1 MSSKIRLDDLLIRRG
16 LAEDR
21 KHALALVMRGAVR
34 VDGQPSN
41 KAGELID
48 ATADVRL
55 HGLPRFVSRG
65 GLKLEAALKTFEI
78 DVTDRVCVD
87 LGASTGGFTDCLLQR
102 GARRVYAF
110 DVGRGQLDWSLRRD
124 PRVIVREG
132 INVRHLVPSDVG
144 ETVDLIVA
152 DLAFISLALILPV
165 LKAFSDAQAVLLV
178 KPQFE
183 ARPEEVGRGGIVRS
197 AQKREE
203 IVGRVRGSA
212 ERLGFEVRA
221 SALSPVRGQKGNRE
235 YFLWLAL

>member
-1 MSSKIRLDDLLIRRG
+1 MSSKIRLDDLLIQRG

-34 VDGQPSN
+34 VDGRPSH

-48 ATADVRL
+48 TNAAVRL
-55 HGLPRFVSRG
+55 QGLPRFVSRG
-65 GLKLEAALKTFEI
+65 GLKLEAALRAFEI

-110 DVGRGQLDWSLRRD
+110 DVGRGQLDWNLRRD
-124 PRVIVREG
+124 SRVVVREG
-132 INVRHLVPSDVG
+132 INVRHLASSDVG
-144 ETVDLIVA
+144 ESVDFIVA
-152 DLAFISLALILPV
+152 DLAFISLTLILPG
-165 LKAFSDAQAVLLV
+165 LKAFSGAQAVLLV

-203 IVGRVRGSA
+203 IVGRVRRAA
-212 ERLGFEVRA
+212 EDLGLEVRG
-221 SALSPVRGQKGNRE
+221 STLSPVPGQKGNRE
-235 YFLWLAL
+235 FFLWLAL